1 MIYLVKAE
9 GTNLYKIGY
18 TGGKVRNRV
27 KSMQTG
33 CPHKLSVIKK
43 VEGSKYREKLLH
55 EAFSSKQRQGEW
67 FEFND
72 ENLEEVSIR
81 MTTIKDCEFNFTEA
95 EDCKQRVASL
105 SFRTPKET
113 MQYLRFLAE
122 SDDRSVSYVLSKMID
137 YFRSK
142 GIRDIRKINTNPR
155 TPYI

>member
-1 MIYLVKAE
+1 
-9 GTNLYKIGY
+9 
-18 TGGKVRNRV
+18 
-27 KSMQTG
+27 
-33 CPHKLSVIKK
+33 
-43 VEGSKYREKLLH
+43 
-55 EAFSSKQRQGEW
+55 
-67 FEFND
+67 
-72 ENLEEVSIR
+72 

-142 GIRDIRKINTNPR
+142 GIREIRKINTNPR